1 MMDYTQI
8 IPEEDYLEHHG
19 IKGMKW
25 GVRRYQ
31 NEDGSLTEA
40 GKRHYDVKEAK
51 IKAKG
56 EAKAAKINLKAAKA
70 AIKASKAEMQR
81 ESKQIKLEKE
91 QLKMDLK
98 RMKKAAAYERGK
110 QFGDAFVPKFGEKFG
125 ETFGSGMGNTLGNWQ
140 KWKELRNT
148 KYANVTERKKH
159 EHNISKWKKDYDLK
173 KLDLDYAKNDTEAK
187 KAKAEL
193 AKAKADWRQAYSSYI
208 KNVNSY
214 NKTQQDYEK
223 WKYYLAH
230 PEQKNNKNDQQGG
243 NP

>member
-1 MMDYTQI
+1 MDYTQI

-25 GVRRYQ
+25 HVRRYQ

-40 GKRHYDVKEAK
+40 GRRRYDVKEAK
-51 IKAKG
+51 IKARG

-81 ESKQIKLEKE
+81 ESKQLKLEKE

-110 QFGDAFVPKFGEKFG
+110 QFGDAFIPKFGSKFG
-125 ETFGSGMGNTLGNWQ
+125 EAFGEGMGNTLGNWQ

-148 KYANVTERKKH
+148 QYSNKTDRMGKRLDLAKFGIGKDAKK
-159 EHNISKWKKDYDLK
+159 ITSDSYSMK
-173 KLDLDYAKNDTEAK
+173 KLDSDTIKNNAELKKQEAAWEDAYAKYIKNR
-187 KAKAEL
+187 AEL
-193 AKAKADWRQAYSSYI
+193 AKVRAD
-208 KNVNSY
+208 Y
-214 NKTQQDYEK
+214 NKYLDHRRDQQ
-223 WKYYLAH
+223 
-230 PEQKNNKNDQQGG
+230 QQGG

>member
-1 MMDYTQI
+1 MDYTQI

-19 IKGMKW
+19 IKGMRW

-40 GKRHYDVKEAK
+40 GRRHYDVKEAK

-81 ESKQIKLEKE
+81 ESKQLKLEKE

-98 RMKKAAAYERGK
+98 RMKKSAAYERGK
-110 QFGDAFVPKFGEKFG
+110 QFGDAFIPKFGSKFG
-125 ETFGSGMGNTLGNWQ
+125 EAFGEGMGNTLGNWQ
-140 KWKELRNT
+140 KWKDLRNT
-148 KYANVTERKKH
+148 QYANKTARMEKNLEKAKFGLNKFGKIDPNSYSMLKLH
-159 EHNISKWKKDYDLK
+159 SDTIKNDAELK
-173 KLDLDYAKNDTEAK
+173 KQQALWEDAYAKYIKNRT
-187 KAKAEL
+187 EL
-193 AKAKADWRQAYSSYI
+193 AKVRAD
-208 KNVNSY
+208 Y
-214 NKTQQDYEK
+214 NKYLDHRRDQQ
-223 WKYYLAH
+223 
-230 PEQKNNKNDQQGG
+230 QQQGG